1 MGWGLAFIIKT
12 TNMKGGKK
20 VIYDFSK
27 EQIEKI
33 EGRFKSFSSEEEGDL
48 NLNGFK
54 NLKELAKGLSKDFKV
69 NVKMDQTKVKPI
81 NIKIGN
87 PINGI
92 RQGINLMKEKVIN
105 EHDQSDQAE
114 KNLSIELMKESK
126 KVGENLDESIDLWE
140 VLDEYKD

>member
-20 VIYDFSK
+20 VIYEFSK
-27 EQIEKI
+27 GQIEKI

-126 KVGENLDESIDLWE
+126 KVGENLDERIDLWE